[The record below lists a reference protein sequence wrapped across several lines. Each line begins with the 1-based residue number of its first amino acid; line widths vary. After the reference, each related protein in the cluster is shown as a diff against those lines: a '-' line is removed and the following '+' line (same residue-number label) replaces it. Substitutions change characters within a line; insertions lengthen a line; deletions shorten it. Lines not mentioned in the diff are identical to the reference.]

1 MINKIF
7 LLGTVKSQ
15 PQKRG
20 AAMSFRVG
28 TWRNH
33 HDGRRFDTTH
43 TVEGF
48 GRNAEVASSLSEG
61 EMISVEGSIKH
72 SSYEKNGQT
81 VWFTSVSAS
90 NITKVGQEAQ
100 SGLSQGDQAQSNQA
114 QSNQAQARPQG
125 SAPDQYP
132 PNQSKPAN
140 TGSNAG
146 DTGNEDYGF

>member
-20 AAMSFRVG
+20 AAMSFRMG
-28 TWRNH
+28 TWRIH

-43 TVEGF
+43 TVEAF
-48 GRNAEVASSLSEG
+48 GNNSEIASSLIEG

-90 NITKVGQEAQ
+90 SITKVGEEAKVG
-100 SGLSQGDQAQSNQA
+100 SSQGYQAT
-114 QSNQAQARPQG
+114 ARPQG
-125 SAPDQYP
+125 SAPSQYP
-132 PNQSKPAN
+132 PNQSQPSN
-140 TGSNAG
+140 SSNAAG
-146 DTGNEDYGF
+146 DKGNEDYGF